1 MNTTL
6 LNNRYQIIS
15 KLGRGGFGETFLAED
30 TQMPSRRRCVIKQL
44 TPVTGDSQTYQLVK
58 DRFGR
63 EAAVLEQLGE
73 KHSQIP
79 KLYAY
84 FESGG
89 EFYLVQEWI
98 EGETLTN
105 KLQKAGQFS
114 DRQVRDLLTS
124 LLPVL
129 EFVHS
134 HKILHRDIKPD
145 NIMFRH
151 RDGLPVLIDFG
162 AVKETMN
169 TVVTASGSGVPS
181 IAIGTPGFMPAEQAA
196 GRPVYSSDLYALGMT
211 GIYLLT
217 GKMPQE
223 LETDSRTGQLLWRNY
238 APQVTPN
245 LALVLDRAIRFN
257 PGDRYYSAQE
267 MLKVLQPENQ
277 GNAISNM
284 ATVAV
289 SPRNPYPPTSATTYS
304 QQTNQQ
310 TNNGW
315 LPITI
320 VGVMIFS
327 AAFAGSFAIMQNK
340 KPPVTTTSSDT
351 TSKPT
356 VSDNSA
362 WSSDSNSTGDSRG
375 DSSDRAP
382 KPAPIKPAPVYPETS
397 QLPTSTSPNQ
407 SQSSTS
413 ETEAETANNPPSSE
427 KTPPSENPSQTPPE
441 ISNIPPTPEKTL
453 PSETP
458 PETQPETQPETSN
471 NSPTSEIFQ
480 PSEPSPKPSRT
491 EAVRNYYDQIN
502 QRQYSRTWNQLSPKF
517 QEEQSGSYKDYLDWW
532 NQVDRV
538 EVSRAN
544 VVESTED
551 TALVDTKL
559 TYYMK
564 TGRVSSENLQLSLI
578 WDEQSQQWIIDKTRR
593 Y

>member
-15 KLGRGGFGETFLAED
+15 ELGSGGFGETFLAED

-44 TPVTGDSQTYQLVK
+44 KPVTGDPQTYKLVQE
-58 DRFGR
+58 RFGR

-73 KHSQIP
+73 KNSQIP

-84 FESGG
+84 FEFQG

-98 EGETLTN
+98 SGETLTN

-114 DRQVRDLLTS
+114 DRQVRDLLAS

-145 NIMFRH
+145 NIMFRQI
-151 RDGLPVLIDFG
+151 DGLPVLIDFG

-245 LALVLDRAIRFN
+245 LALVLDRAVRFN

-267 MLKVLQPENQ
+267 MLKALQPENQ
-277 GNAISNM
+277 DNAISNM

-289 SPRNPYPPTSATTYS
+289 SPINPYPPTSATTYS

-310 TNNGW
+310 TNSGW
-315 LPITI
+315 LPIAV

-340 KPPVTTTSSDT
+340 KTPVTTTSSDT
-351 TSKPT
+351 TSQPT
-356 VSDNSA
+356 GSDNSE
-362 WSSDSNSTGDSRG
+362 WSSNSNSTG

-382 KPAPIKPAPVYPETS
+382 EAAPIKPAPVYPETS
-397 QLPTSTSPNQ
+397 QLPTTNPSSPNQ
-407 SQSSTS
+407 YFPPETRPETSNIPPTPEKTLPS
-413 ETEAETANNPPSSE
+413 ETPPET
-427 KTPPSENPSQTPPE
+427 QPE

-471 NSPTSEIFQ
+471 NSPTPETSQ
-480 PSEPSPKPSRT
+480 PSEPIPKPSRT

-502 QRQYSRTWNQLSPKF
+502 QRQYSTTWNQLSPKF
-517 QEEQSGSYKDYLDWW
+517 QEQQSGSYQDYLDWW

-538 EVSRAN
+538 EVSKAN
-544 VVESTED
+544 VVEISED
-551 TALVDTKL
+551 TALVDTQL

-564 TGRVSSENLQLSLI
+564 DSTVSPENLQFSLI
-578 WDEQSQQWIIDKTRR
+578 WDEQSQQWIIDQTKR

>member
-15 KLGRGGFGETFLAED
+15 ALGSGGFGETFLAED
-30 TQMPSRRRCVIKQL
+30 TQMPSRRRCVIKKL
-44 TPVTGDSQTYQLVK
+44 KPVTCDPQTYKLVQE
-58 DRFGR
+58 RFSR

-73 KHSQIP
+73 KNSQIP

-84 FESGG
+84 FEFQG

-98 EGETLTN
+98 PGETLTN

-114 DRQVRDLLTS
+114 DRQVRDLLVS

-145 NIMFRH
+145 NIMFRNM
-151 RDGLPVLIDFG
+151 DGLPVLIDFG

-245 LALVLDRAIRFN
+245 LALVLDRAVRFN
-257 PGDRYYSAQE
+257 PGDRYHSAQE
-267 MLKVLQPENQ
+267 MLKALQPENQ
-277 GNAISNM
+277 GNPISNM

-289 SPRNPYPPTSATTYS
+289 SPRNFYFPTSATTSS

-310 TNNGW
+310 TNSGW
-315 LPITI
+315 LPIAI

-327 AAFAGSFAIMQNK
+327 AAFAGSFAMMQNN

-351 TSKPT
+351 TSQST
-356 VSDNSA
+356 GSGNSG
-362 WSSDSNSTGDSRG
+362 WSGNSNSTSDRG
-375 DSSDRAP
+375 NSSDQAP
-382 KPAPIKPAPVYPETS
+382 EAAAIKPAPVYPETS
-397 QLPTSTSPNQ
+397 QLPTTNPSSPNQ
-407 SQSSTS
+407 YF
-413 ETEAETANNPPSSE
+413 
-427 KTPPSENPSQTPPE
+427 PPE
-441 ISNIPPTPEKTL
+441 TRPETSNIPPTPEKTL

-458 PETQPETQPETSN
+458 PETQPKTQPETSN
-471 NSPTSEIFQ
+471 NPPISEIFQ
-480 PSEPSPKPSRT
+480 PSEPTPKPSRT
-491 EAVRNYYDQIN
+491 EAIINYYDKIN
-502 QRQYSRTWNQLSPKF
+502 QRRYSTTWNQLSPEF
-517 QEEQSGSYKDYLDWW
+517 QKRQSGNYQNYLDWW

-538 EVSRAN
+538 EVSQVN
-544 VVESTED
+544 VVASTED
-551 TALVDTKL
+551 TALVNSRL

-564 TGRVSSENLQLSLI
+564 TGRVSSENLQFSLI
-578 WDEQSQQWIIDKTRR
+578 WDEQSQQWLIDKTKRF
-593 Y
+593 